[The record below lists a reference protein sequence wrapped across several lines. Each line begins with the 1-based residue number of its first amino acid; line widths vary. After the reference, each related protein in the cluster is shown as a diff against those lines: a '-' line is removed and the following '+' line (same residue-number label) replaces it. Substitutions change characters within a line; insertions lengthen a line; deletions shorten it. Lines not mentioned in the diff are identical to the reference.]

1 MKIHEGGYKFI
12 LYTLAVLTV
21 LNAIIIYFCT
31 DIPALWITVLSL
43 SVIVASFMIFFFR
56 NPERKIIED
65 PHKILVSAD
74 GKVVAIEELEENE
87 YFKDRRLQVSVFM
100 TIFDVHRNTY
110 PISGTVK
117 YIKYQ
122 PGKFFNAS
130 LPKSS
135 IYNERTTVVIET
147 EEGLEIMIRQI
158 AGLIARRIVTNAK
171 PGMKVKQGDEL
182 GFIKFGS
189 RVDVF
194 LPPGTKLNVSLLQSV
209 RANRDILAEI

>member
-1 MKIHEGGYKFI
+1 MI
-12 LYTLAVLTV
+12 LYSLSVLAV
-21 LNAIIIYFCT
+21 LNAIIIYFFT
-31 DIPALWITVLSL
+31 DIPALWITILSL
-43 SVIVASFMIFFFR
+43 SVIISAFMVFFFR
-56 NPERKIIED
+56 KPERKIKED

-74 GKVVAIEELEENE
+74 GKVVAIEEVIEDE
-87 YFKDRRLQVSVFM
+87 YFKDKRLQVSVFM

-110 PISGTVK
+110 PLSGTVK
-117 YIKYQ
+117 YIKHQ

-147 EEGLEIMIRQI
+147 EQGLEIIVRQI
-158 AGLIARRIVTNAK
+158 AGLIARRIVNNAK
-171 PGMKVKQGDEL
+171 VGMKVKQGDEL

-194 LPPGTKLNVSLLQSV
+194 LPVGTKLNVNLLQTV
-209 RANRDILAEI
+209 RANRDILAVI